1 MLCGLVF
8 YSYKKEI
15 SLLILLHNRCNM
27 QSLARNLRQLQFEL
41 NFE

>member
-15 SLLILLHNRCNM
+15 SLLMLLHNHCNM
-27 QSLARNLRQLQFEL
+27 QSLARNLQQLQFEL